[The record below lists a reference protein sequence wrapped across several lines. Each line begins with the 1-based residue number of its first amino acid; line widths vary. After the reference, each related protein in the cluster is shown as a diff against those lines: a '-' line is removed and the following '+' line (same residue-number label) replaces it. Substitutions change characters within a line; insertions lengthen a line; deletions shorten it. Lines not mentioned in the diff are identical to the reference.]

1 MQFYVQYNSNI
12 FTFLSSSTW
21 FNQNCLFLLEPLLAP
36 DAHFMFHAINL
47 FPGIAGESIVTGVNR
62 SSFPTANIDTW
73 RSPNCPYVNPIKESN
88 FVRLSHAYRILSAL
102 NIPEKH
108 NGVFKTHTTGDKYD
122 GFEKRVCYV
131 EGTHYMITVVPSVSK
146 EKRPQDKVKVI
157 ANRMTS
163 SELKPR

>member
-1 MQFYVQYNSNI
+1 MSNI
-12 FTFLSSSTW
+12 TRTYSHFCLARLDSIRTVYFYWNPCLHPTPISCFTRSVYFLAL
-21 FNQNCLFLLEPLLAP
+21 Q
-36 DAHFMFHAINL
+36 
-47 FPGIAGESIVTGVNR
+47 ESIVTGVNR